1 MVQWVY
7 PREGWFVCKEQKFN
21 FFWRSS
27 ILQSL
32 TPIKPLKEY
41 RTQHHH
47 CSLHDIDLSAQV
59 WWNFLERTIEA
70 NWSGKIETGTP
81 TTLPSLFPLVTLSA
95 VYQILVCHTK
105 GGILVYHT
113 KGGISDRAQYFPT
126 MMNSFQ
132 HVLSGQN
139 MFLALWSIPL
149 ANVGGFSWLMS
160 PLWFNPAHKCHVNV
174 VPSNPKVSHKCQC
187 FPWPETALW

>member
-1 MVQWVY
+1 MTWSSLGWIMVQWVY

-47 CSLHDIDLSAQV
+47 CSLYDIDLSAQV

-95 VYQILVCHTK
+95 VYQILV
-105 GGILVYHT
+105 YHT
-113 KGGISDRAQYFPT
+113 KGESWSTIPRGDSLTERNISQLWWILFS
-126 MMNSFQ
+126 MCFQ
-132 HVLSGQN
+132 V
-139 MFLALWSIPL
+139 
-149 ANVGGFSWLMS
+149 
-160 PLWFNPAHKCHVNV
+160 KT
-174 VPSNPKVSHKCQC
+174 C
-187 FPWPETALW
+187 F